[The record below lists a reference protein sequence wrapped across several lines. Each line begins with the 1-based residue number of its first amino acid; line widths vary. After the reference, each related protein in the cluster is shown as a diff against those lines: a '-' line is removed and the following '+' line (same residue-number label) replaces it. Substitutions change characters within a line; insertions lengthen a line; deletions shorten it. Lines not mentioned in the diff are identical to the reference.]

1 MRYEITGS
9 NLQIANIELKP
20 DEVINA
26 EAGSFIYKSGNVKIE
41 VETKGIGAAVKRM
54 LVGETLFLTKF
65 TSVGGTGLLGVAG
78 RIPGKIKAFKLKA
91 NEDLIAEKGAYL
103 ASESSVNI
111 GVKIV
116 KKIGAGLFGGEG
128 ILLQQIKGPGTVLLH
143 AAGDLIEYKLDP
155 GERMD
160 VDTEHIVAFDTS
172 IDYDIRRVGG
182 IKATVFGGE
191 GLFLAQLTGPGRV
204 VLQSMTK
211 SLFTQKPAT
220 RTTKTRTT
228 NSGDVI
234 GGVIR
239 GMSR

>member
-1 MRYEITGS
+1 MKYEITGS

-20 DEVINA
+20 DEIMNA
-26 EAGSFIYKSGNVKIE
+26 EAGSMIYKSGNVTIS

-65 TSVGGTGLLGVAG
+65 ASVGGTGLIGVAG

-128 ILLQQIKGPGTVLLH
+128 ILLQKIKGPGTVLLH
-143 AAGDLIEYKLDP
+143 AAGDLIEYNLDS
-155 GERMD
+155 GERID

-182 IKATVFGGE
+182 IKTTIFGGE

-211 SLFTQKPAT
+211 SLFAQKPVARTT
-220 RTTKTRTT
+220 RTKTT

-239 GMSR
+239 GMTR